1 MAANRPEASSA
12 PGNRPRRELEHRG
25 WEPGLGRSRLAEV
38 ADTFFGVWVAMDED
52 TRRRVGLSK
61 GRVKK
66 RLDYKEVQSIE
77 GIRDVRTSAEGLAF
91 RLRFRDTVHIHTASG
106 ETIRG
111 WVEDFDGNLLRVDG
125 NTMSLSRGD
134 VRRIELEVSDPLG
147 NGALIGAVIGAGLA
161 GLPVPEQA
169 ATPAWS
175 FSRRCST
182 PEWGP
187 ASESSWTLLSTIA
200 SWSTPRPLPERRER
214 S

>member
-1 MAANRPEASSA
+1 
-12 PGNRPRRELEHRG
+12 
-25 WEPGLGRSRLAEV
+25 
-38 ADTFFGVWVAMDED
+38 MDED

-66 RLDYKEVQSIE
+66 RLDCKEVQSIE

-147 NGALIGAVIGAGLA
+147 NGAFIGAVIGAGLA
-161 GLPVPEQA
+161 GLPCAGAGCDPE
-169 ATPAWS
+169 PGR
-175 FSRRCST
+175 SRAR
-182 PEWGP
+182 GG
-187 ASESSWTLLSTIA
+187 SSV
-200 SWSTPRPLPERRER
+200 
-214 S
+214 